1 MVPHVTF
8 VAPVETEV
16 TWDGTSPCALLKEFG
31 DAMTSDS
38 GTTITNTILP
48 RTSPTTISVI
58 DNAICIGRLRPEPP
72 FTPTPLSGE
81 LEAAGAAD
89 PIAAVN
95 ANKDVSKIE

>member
-1 MVPHVTF
+1 MDTGRRRSRRERREGTREMVPHVTF

-58 DNAICIGRLRPEPP
+58 DNN
-72 FTPTPLSGE
+72 TPKTWDDRRKERRTGGKYGLPLW
-81 LEAAGAAD
+81 
-89 PIAAVN
+89 
-95 ANKDVSKIE
+95 